1 VLLRPGRAWLCTQ
14 GPDRVRRHA
23 SLIPTRATTASGG
36 CGGSQELGTLCVAV
50 AETICPVIC
59 HGGHT
64 SSPHSSAAW
73 SKPVTSW
80 AETSRSNCA
89 QLAVDTIDSQS
100 WLQTSLNSNVAL
112 IATGITLAALAAKAA
127 TTTIP
132 IVFATSEQQAGAR

>member
-1 VLLRPGRAWLCTQ
+1 MRGAPTRLATPSVGSSGKYALYAFPSSIVLLRPGRAWLCTQ

-59 HGGHT
+59 HSGHT

-80 AETSRSNCA
+80 VETSRSNCA
-89 QLAVDTIDSQS
+89 QLAVDTID
-100 WLQTSLNSNVAL
+100 
-112 IATGITLAALAAKAA
+112 
-127 TTTIP
+127 
-132 IVFATSEQQAGAR
+132 